1 MINDSESQRLG
12 SVGVDLFRVLRGRLE
27 HLLRTLPD
35 KPEETAD
42 STLRCLWHLAAGY
55 PLSPDAAAAQPLQPL
70 TADMQAALL
79 RFVEQRISGVP
90 LGHLCGRQRFMGLEL
105 FAGPQALIPRR
116 ETELL
121 AQAVIDTLRNRVLS
135 DRGQATVV
143 DTCTGCG
150 NLAVAIASADP
161 RVRVFAADLSPDAV
175 ELAKRNVAHLH
186 LGTQVEL
193 RVGDLLQPFDEPR
206 FHRAVDVIVCNP
218 PYISSKKLET
228 MPGEIIGFEPRLAF
242 DGGPLGVRILQR
254 LIREAPGL
262 LRDGGWLLFEVGLG
276 QGPAVMQRMSGAGG
290 YSEISGVTDADGQ
303 VRAVIARSAPVKTP
317 LV

>member
-1 MINDSESQRLG
+1 MNDSESQRLG
-12 SVGVDLFRVLRGRLE
+12 SVGVDQFLALRGRLE
-27 HLLRTLPD
+27 HLLQTLPD

-42 STLRCLWHLAAGY
+42 STLRCLWHLAAGN
-55 PLSPDAAAAQPLQPL
+55 PLSPDAAVEQPLDAL
-70 TADMQAALL
+70 TGAMQSSLL
-79 RFVEQRISGVP
+79 RLVEQRISGIP

-105 FAGPQALIPRR
+105 LAGPQALIPRR

-121 AQAVIDTLRNRVLS
+121 AQAVIDILRNRVLPG
-135 DRGQATVV
+135 RGQATVV

-161 RVRVFAADLSPDAV
+161 RVRVLACDLSPDAV
-175 ELAKRNVAHLH
+175 DLAKRNVAHLH
-186 LGTQVEL
+186 LEAQVEL

-262 LRDGGWLLFEVGLG
+262 LSDGGWLLFEVGLG
-276 QGPAVMQRMSGAGG
+276 QGPAVMLRMSGTGD
-290 YSEISGVTDADGQ
+290 YSEISGVTDTDGQ
-303 VRAVIARSAPVKTP
+303 VRAVMARSSPMTGAPV
-317 LV
+317 